1 MQSTQSTEF
10 STTEAG
16 DLRIGLTIQG
26 QIELERLLTRHAD
39 WSDEDIFIELI
50 DYQLARGW
58 YVISLSQ
65 VRSQSPSLML
75 TESATFDEQGT
86 LVATGVVYWYPQH
99 ETEPYA
105 VALVKHGHIVF
116 QKGN

>member
-10 STTEAG
+10 STTGEG
-16 DLRIGLTIQG
+16 DLRIGLTVQG

-58 YVISLSQ
+58 YIISLNQ

-75 TESATFDEQGT
+75 TESFDEDGN
-86 LVATGVVYWYPQH
+86 LIATGLIYWYPQY

-105 VALVKHGHIVF
+105 AALVKNGHIVF